1 MKSDAVKFI
10 RKKIIRI
17 LAKSSFGE
25 NLIAF
30 QRRIGG
36 SALPKMGA
44 SARTIAIAVLK
55 TYDIS
60 STYGDCLTALNA
72 FMIWLLQMRIS
83 SRWDA
88 GREPKTE
95 REAL

>member
-17 LAKSSFGE
+17 LAKSRFGGDPHGY
-25 NLIAF
+25 
-30 QRRIGG
+30 RCRIDTF
-36 SALPKMGA
+36 ALPKMGA
-44 SARTIAIAVLK
+44 SARAIAIAVPK

-60 STYGDCLTALNA
+60 STYRDCLTVLNA

-83 SRWDA
+83 SIWDA
-88 GREPKTE
+88 GSEPKT
-95 REAL
+95 